1 MVHPPPGSRSVHLLG
16 HQRRRNGE
24 TSIRPSRGR
33 IRNHDGLAS
42 RVSWGPIPR
51 SPGPRLCQTLR
62 FLGPFQRNVPRGL
75 PWTQFSSSSLLDA
88 AQNSD
93 SHRAD
98 NAAAIYISPSPPR
111 PTSQGRLDYSS
122 FACDTQHRHNLPSG
136 RRIPNVLNPKMTDLL
151 FLAFAAVTIGAAILA
166 IEARDLVYGAAAL
179 GIAFLGVAGL
189 FFLLDA
195 AYVGWFQIAVYIGAV
210 VVLILFTVM
219 LVGPKMGETPLG
231 LKRVSLLAA
240 ILVSLL
246 LGMTGAL
253 ANATAFPGQDSCGS
267 GCDLVLFSTSLLKN
281 YGVQLEFMS
290 LVMAAAVRLS
300 IIILVSRLNAEID
313 LSKLSKLKG

>member
-179 GIAFLGVAGL
+179 GIAFLGVAGPFF
-189 FFLLDA
+189 FFLRSF
-195 AYVGWFQIAVYIGAV
+195 VGW
-210 VVLILFTVM
+210 
-219 LVGPKMGETPLG
+219 
-231 LKRVSLLAA
+231 VSLAAPFSAGGGFVIFPLFPVLAP
-240 ILVSLL
+240 
-246 LGMTGAL
+246 M
-253 ANATAFPGQDSCGS
+253 
-267 GCDLVLFSTSLLKN
+267 GCAPLW
-281 YGVQLEFMS
+281 
-290 LVMAAAVRLS
+290 
-300 IIILVSRLNAEID
+300 
-313 LSKLSKLKG
+313 

>member
-1 MVHPPPGSRSVHLLG
+1 MVHPPSGSRSIHLPG
-16 HQRRRNGE
+16 NQRRRDGK

-33 IRNHDGLAS
+33 IRDHDGLAS
-42 RVSWGPIPR
+42 RVSWGSLPR
-51 SPGPRLCQTLR
+51 SPGPRFCQTLR
-62 FLGPFQRNVPRGL
+62 FLGSFQRNVSRGL
-75 PWTQFSSSSLLDA
+75 PWAQFSSSSLLDV

-98 NAAAIYISPSPPR
+98 NAAAIYISASPPR
-111 PTSQGRLDYSS
+111 PTSQGRLDHSS
-122 FACDTQHRHNLPSG
+122 HPCDSQHRHNLPSG
-136 RRIPNVLNPKMTDLL
+136 RRTPNALNPKMTDLL
-151 FLAFAAVTIGAAILA
+151 FLTFAAVTIGGATLA

-219 LVGPKMGETPLG
+219 LVGPKKGETPLG

-240 ILVSLL
+240 MLVSLL

-253 ANATAFPGQDSCGS
+253 ANATAFPGPDSCGS
-267 GCDLVLFSTSLLKN
+267 GCDLSMFSTSLLKN
-281 YGVQLEFMS
+281 YGVPLEFMS
-290 LVMAAAVRLS
+290 LVMAAAVIGAL
-300 IIILVSRLNAEID
+300 AFQ
-313 LSKLSKLKG
+313 

>member
-1 MVHPPPGSRSVHLLG
+1 MD
-16 HQRRRNGE
+16 N
-24 TSIRPSRGR
+24 PSHT
-33 IRNHDGLAS
+33 RNH
-42 RVSWGPIPR
+42 
-51 SPGPRLCQTLR
+51 
-62 FLGPFQRNVPRGL
+62 
-75 PWTQFSSSSLLDA
+75 
-88 AQNSD
+88 
-93 SHRAD
+93 
-98 NAAAIYISPSPPR
+98 
-111 PTSQGRLDYSS
+111 
-122 FACDTQHRHNLPSG
+122 QHRHNLHSG
-136 RRIPNVLNPKMTDLL
+136 RRTPNALNPKMTDLL
-151 FLAFAAVTIGAAILA
+151 FLAFAAVAIGAAILA

-267 GCDLVLFSTSLLKN
+267 GCDLALFSTSLLKN

-290 LVMAAAVRLS
+290 LVMAAAVIGAL
-300 IIILVSRLNAEID
+300 A
-313 LSKLSKLKG
+313 LSKTDRGQ